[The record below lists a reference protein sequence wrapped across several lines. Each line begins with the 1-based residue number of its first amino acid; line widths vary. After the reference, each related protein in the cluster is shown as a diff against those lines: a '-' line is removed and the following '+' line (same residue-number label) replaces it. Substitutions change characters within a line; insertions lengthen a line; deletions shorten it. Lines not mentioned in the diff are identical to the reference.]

1 MTYTISK
8 KNTLTTTGTAPTG
21 SSATIVETYSTSQQ
35 MTSGNSQTLTLSG
48 YNGYKVTNITLSMH
62 SNKSGGQAKLFYSTD
77 GGNSYTYIVGN
88 ATSGVA
94 FNNAQWNGS
103 WSTTYVS
110 ISKDVE
116 IYPTSSNFIIKIE
129 ATANSIYCESYSI
142 TYQLSDDT
150 SVETTTIINAPTDF
164 NTDMK
169 NGTNGGTL
177 SAIVSTNGSSITE
190 ADITWESSN
199 NNVATIDEGG
209 NVTLVG
215 TGSTIIK
222 ASYAGIE
229 GQYKPSY
236 AQYELNVINSAL
248 STSYLLFEDECNGS
262 GTANDG
268 AVWTISS
275 DAEESTFDST
285 CGIHYGTN
293 SKNVQYVQ
301 LITSDISGL
310 VTVVKVNVRDAQ
322 ETATISVTVGDTPFT
337 CNTTPT
343 ATNTNKTFTFTGSA
357 KGQIVIRIDRGEA
370 KTKAIYVKSVDVSF
384 EASTD
389 PSISANDVNLAFDA
403 TSGTISYT
411 ITNPIE
417 GTNLTASSN
426 ASWLTVGTPADG
438 NIALTCEANT
448 DEARTATVTLT
459 YGSVSKTVTVT
470 QAAAPVVYTTIPA
483 LFAAATSEAADVNVT
498 FNNWVVSGVSTNGK
512 NVFVTDNNGNG
523 FMIFNNAGG
532 LDVTYSVGK
541 ILSGTAVPCKL
552 VLYNGFAEITNLD
565 AADLT
570 ITDGGSVTTSD
581 IALANLSG
589 VNTGALVSY
598 EGLTCS
604 IDGSNYYLSDG
615 TTSIQ
620 VYNSLY
626 AFGSALENGKKYNI
640 TGIYQQYNAK
650 KEILPRSAADIEEV
664 LEASITVSSTSVS
677 APANGAEGIITA
689 TYNNI
694 TDVVAEVKFVAADG
708 STAATYDWVEAQI
721 DEDNNITY
729 TVSANTNTRAR
740 TAYLKVYALDDD
752 LNDVYSDIIT
762 ITQAGFVAD
771 YATLPFSYDGNGAMA
786 GDETGVTTNGLSAYG
801 SSPAIKFDDTNDYLI
816 LKMNEAPKALY
827 FDIKG
832 NAFSG
837 GTFKVQTSADGTT
850 YSDLATYTELT
861 SDVQTEFFTNFATD
875 VRYIKWIYT
884 NKSNG
889 NVALGNIIATNVLPT
904 ENVSVGSTGFA
915 TFSCDKALDFTGIE
929 NIYAYTATVSGK
941 EISFTRVYQVP
952 ANTGLL
958 LRNPAEEAATANV
971 PVIASATLSGE
982 NALVAVSEEIASLPS
997 VNTEDNSTNY
1007 ILNKPNGKN
1016 VGFFLAA
1023 GKKVGAN
1030 KAYLK
1035 VPAGVSAVKSFAE
1048 VFGGETDGVEAIENG
1063 QWTIDNA
1070 VIYNLAGQRLQKLQ
1084 RGVNIVGGK
1093 KVVVK

>member
-1 MTYTISK
+1 MTETIDF
-8 KNTLTTTGTAPTG
+8 
-21 SSATIVETYSTSQQ
+21 SQQ
-35 MTSGNSQTLTLSG
+35 KYSNAQVVTSTSGNVVLITFTDGCKYYTTGSAIRIYGEDCATFTANNNTITKVKLTFSGTSNAPSSNDERTIWNPTTGSTVSNDRTTWEGSATSVSITRPSGSGHWRLQKAEITYETSGGSTPSLDPSDFAITDAPVALSFDLYNNSAAQTVNFTTSSEGAVTVSESEYVTTSVSG
-48 YNGYKVTNITLSMH
+48 NTITVTPVKVTPSAQTITINQAADETYAAGTATFTVSIDDSTPAGDYKWVETNLSDLTT
-62 SNKSGGQAKLFYSTD
+62 SDVFV
-77 GGNSYTYIVGN
+77 IVGN
-88 ATSGVA
+88 
-94 FNNAQWNGS
+94 NGS
-103 WSTTYVS
+103 NFAMSN
-110 ISKDVE
+110 DNGA
-116 IYPTSSNFIIKIE
+116 SS
-129 ATANSIYCESYSI
+129 
-142 TYQLSDDT
+142 
-150 SVETTTIINAPTDF
+150 APT
-164 NTDMK
+164 
-169 NGTNGGTL
+169 
-177 SAIVSTNGSSITE
+177 AVSVTVAEGKIT
-190 ADITWESSN
+190 S
-199 NNVATIDEGG
+199 NVATTIQWTVSG
-209 NVTLVG
+209 NATDG
-215 TGSTIIK
+215 YTFYPNGSTTTWL
-222 ASYAGIE
+222 YCT
-229 GQYKPSY
+229 
-236 AQYELNVINSAL
+236 NNN
-248 STSYLLFEDECNGS
+248 NG
-262 GTANDG
+262 
-268 AVWTISS
+268 
-275 DAEESTFDST
+275 
-285 CGIHYGTN
+285 
-293 SKNVQYVQ
+293 
-301 LITSDISGL
+301 
-310 VTVVKVNVRDAQ
+310 VR
-322 ETATISVTVGDTPFT
+322 VGD
-337 CNTTPT
+337 
-343 ATNTNKTFTFTGSA
+343 NTNKTFT
-357 KGQIVIRIDRGEA
+357 IDNGYLKHGGTSRYVG
-370 KTKAIYVKSVDVSF
+370 IYNSSDWRCYTSINSNIEKQTFKFYKRVD
-384 EASTD
+384 ASSPET
-389 PSISANDVNLAFDA
+389 PSISANNVNLAFDA

-411 ITNPIE
+411 ITNPID
-417 GTNLTASSN
+417 GTNLMASSN

-470 QAAAPVVYTTIPA
+470 QAAAPVVYSTIPA
-483 LFAAATSEAADVNVT
+483 LFAAATETATDVDVT

-512 NVFVTDNNGNG
+512 NVFITDNNGNG

-532 LDVTYSVGK
+532 LDETYSVGK
-541 ILSGTAVPCKL
+541 ILSGSAVACKL

-604 IDGSNYYLSDG
+604 IDGGSYYLSDG

-677 APANGAEGIITA
+677 APANGAEGIITV

-708 STAATYDWVEAQI
+708 TTAATYDWVEAQI
-721 DEDNNITY
+721 DEDNNLSYI
-729 TVSANTNTRAR
+729 VSANTNTTERK
-740 TAYLKVYALDDD
+740 AYVKIYALDDNG
-752 LNDVYSDIIT
+752 NDVYSDLIT

-771 YATLPFSYDGNGAMA
+771 YATLPFEYDNTGAMIT
-786 GDETGVTTNGLSAYG
+786 DVTGLTGEGLG
-801 SSPAIKFDDTNDYLI
+801 SYTSGSPAIKFDTTNDYLI

-827 FDIKG
+827 FNIKG
-832 NAFSG
+832 NDFSG

-861 SDVQTEFFTNFATD
+861 SAVQTELFTNIATD

-884 NKSNG
+884 NKSKG
-889 NVALGNIIATNVLPT
+889 NVALGKIIATNVLPT

-997 VNTEDNSTNY
+997 ENSDGSKNY
-1007 ILNKPNGKN
+1007 ILNKPSDKN

>member
-1 MTYTISK
+1 MS
-8 KNTLTTTGTAPTG
+8 NDNGASSAPTAVSVTVAEG
-21 SSATIVETYSTSQQ
+21 KITS
-35 MTSGNSQTLTLSG
+35 
-48 YNGYKVTNITLSMH
+48 
-62 SNKSGGQAKLFYSTD
+62 
-77 GGNSYTYIVGN
+77 
-88 ATSGVA
+88 
-94 FNNAQWNGS
+94 
-103 WSTTYVS
+103 
-110 ISKDVE
+110 
-116 IYPTSSNFIIKIE
+116 
-129 ATANSIYCESYSI
+129 
-142 TYQLSDDT
+142 
-150 SVETTTIINAPTDF
+150 
-164 NTDMK
+164 
-169 NGTNGGTL
+169 
-177 SAIVSTNGSSITE
+177 
-190 ADITWESSN
+190 
-199 NNVATIDEGG
+199 NVATTIQWTVSGNAIDGYTFYP
-209 NVTLVG
+209 N
-215 TGSTIIK
+215 GSTTTWL
-222 ASYAGIE
+222 YCT
-229 GQYKPSY
+229 
-236 AQYELNVINSAL
+236 NTN
-248 STSYLLFEDECNGS
+248 NG
-262 GTANDG
+262 
-268 AVWTISS
+268 
-275 DAEESTFDST
+275 
-285 CGIHYGTN
+285 
-293 SKNVQYVQ
+293 
-301 LITSDISGL
+301 
-310 VTVVKVNVRDAQ
+310 VR
-322 ETATISVTVGDTPFT
+322 VGD
-337 CNTTPT
+337 
-343 ATNTNKTFTFTGSA
+343 NTNKTFT
-357 KGQIVIRIDRGEA
+357 IDNGYLKHGGTSRYVG
-370 KTKAIYVKSVDVSF
+370 IYNSSDWRCYTSINSNIEKQTFKFYKRVD
-384 EASTD
+384 ASSPET
-389 PSISANDVNLAFDA
+389 PSISANNVNLAFDA
-403 TSGTISYT
+403 TSGTITYSV
-411 ITNPIE
+411 TNPIE

-470 QAAAPVVYTTIPA
+470 QAAAPVVYSTIPA
-483 LFAAATSEAADVNVT
+483 LFAAATGTATDVDVT

-541 ILSGTAVPCKL
+541 TLSGTAVPCKL
-552 VLYNGFAEITNLD
+552 VLYNGFAEITNLE
-565 AADLT
+565 ATDLT

-581 IALANLSG
+581 IDLANLAG

-604 IDGSNYYLSDG
+604 VRTSGQNTNYFLSDG
-615 TTSIQ
+615 TTEIQ
-620 VYNSLY
+620 VYNSLF
-626 AFGSALENGKKYNI
+626 AFGALEDGKKYNI
-640 TGIYQQYNAK
+640 TGIYQQYNDK
-650 KEILPRSAADIEEV
+650 KEILPRSAEDIVEV

-677 APANGAEGIITA
+677 APANGAEGIITV

-729 TVSANTNTRAR
+729 TVSANTNTQAR

-762 ITQAGFVAD
+762 INQAAFVAD
-771 YATLPFSYDGNGAMA
+771 YATLPFTYDSTGAMIT
-786 GDETGVTTNGLSAYG
+786 DVTGLTGIGIG
-801 SSPAIKFDDTNDYLI
+801 SYTSGGPGIKFDGTGDYLI

-832 NAFSG
+832 NSFSG
-837 GTFKVQTSADGTT
+837 GTFKVQISADGNT

-861 SDVQTEFFTNFATD
+861 SDVQTEFFTNFSTD

-915 TFSCDKALDFTGIE
+915 TFSCDKALDFTNVE
-929 NIYAYTATVSGK
+929 TIYAYTATVNGK
-941 EISFTRVYQVP
+941 EISFTRVNKVP

-971 PVIASATLSGE
+971 PVIASAAAIKN

-1007 ILNKPNGKN
+1007 ILNKPSGKN

-1030 KAYLK
+1030 KAYLN
-1035 VPAGVSAVKSFAE
+1035 VPAGASVKSFAE